1 MAPRRAQSRRRAPMP
16 TGGRPAL
23 CSVVLGGSAQLTA
36 ATVLVYGV
44 RMSVV
49 VVVLGRQVGSVA
61 LVESVS
67 RQTSAVCYLVA
78 SRLLYESVLVMILLL
93 LSKYWRKMS

>member
-23 CSVVLGGSAQLTA
+23 CSVVLGGSAHLTA

-67 RQTSAVCYLVA
+67 RQTRLSVLVA

-93 LSKYWRKMS
+93 FSKYWRKMS